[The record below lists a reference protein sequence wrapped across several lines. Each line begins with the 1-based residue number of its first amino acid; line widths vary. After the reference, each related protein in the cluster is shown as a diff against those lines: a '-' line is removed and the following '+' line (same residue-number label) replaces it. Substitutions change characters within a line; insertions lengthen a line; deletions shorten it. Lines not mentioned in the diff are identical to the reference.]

1 MKLPALFAD
10 GMVLQRDLPI
20 AVWGWAE
27 PGEGISVSLAGH
39 TVATETGAD
48 GRFKVFLPPLPA
60 GGPHVLTVSGRS
72 AMTFDDVWIGEVWLA
87 SGQSNM
93 EWPLNSACDAAAEI
107 QAANDP
113 LLRHCFIPRTTAL
126 TPAADVSASW
136 QPASPDTAGG
146 FSAVAYFFARVLR
159 QKLNVPVGVINA
171 SWGGTLAEAWT
182 SRGGLAAEPAL
193 KCHVD
198 NLDRLQGDDSAKLL
212 AECEAARQAW
222 LKTLPQDTH
231 NRGFAEGWAKPEHD
245 DRAWEFMDQPIY
257 WAQTGKLVHGICWFR
272 REVEVP
278 AHWTGQDLSLRLGAV
293 DKSDQTYFNGVQVGS
308 LTWEENEESWAME
321 RRYTI
326 PARLVRPG
334 RNVISVRVMSVFTGG
349 GIAGPLLQ
357 LVAPGLAGEKPLL
370 LNGPWRYRIEKDL
383 GTVQSTPRPVRPSG
397 NNVPASLFNG
407 MIAPLIPYTL
417 RGAIW
422 YQGESNVGRTAEY
435 RTLFPAL
442 IRDWRRHWGL
452 GDFPFYFVQLAN
464 FQHAIHPEFVNS
476 RWAELRE
483 AQTAALALPNT
494 GMAVTIDIGEPKD
507 IHPHN
512 KQDVG
517 LRLALNALART
528 YGQEVECCGPRYRAL
543 RRDGSKLVLTFDH
556 AAGLCSRGGPPERFG
571 IAGADGV
578 FHKAEA
584 VIRGLTVELSCAAVP
599 APVAACYGWGDSPV
613 CNLYNGA
620 GLPMEPFRLQE
631 GLIRKGAHLEM
642 L

>member
-1 MKLPALFAD
+1 MKLPQLFAD

-20 AVWGWAE
+20 AVWGWAD
-27 PGEGISVSLAGH
+27 PGEGVSVSLAGH
-39 TVATETGAD
+39 TVSAVTGAD
-48 GRFKVFLPPLPA
+48 GRFKVFLPALPA

-72 AMTFDDVWIGEVWLA
+72 TMTFDDVWIGEVWLA

-93 EWPLNSACDAAAEI
+93 EWPLNSARDAATEI
-107 QAANDP
+107 TAATDP

-126 TPAADVSASW
+126 KPATDVPASW
-136 QPASPDTAGG
+136 QSASPDTAGG

-182 SRGGLAAEPAL
+182 SREGLAAEPTL
-193 KCHVD
+193 KGHLD

-231 NRGFAEGWAKPEHD
+231 NRGFAEGWAKAEHD

-334 RNVISVRVMSVFTGG
+334 RNVIAVRVMSVFTGG

-370 LNGPWRYRIEKDL
+370 LNGPWRYRIEKVL
-383 GTVQSTPRPVRPSG
+383 GTVQSTPPPVRPSG

-407 MIAPLIPYTL
+407 MLAPLIPYTL

-422 YQGESNVGRTAEY
+422 YQGESNAGRAEEY

-442 IRDWRRHWGL
+442 IRDWRRHWEL

-464 FQHAIHPEFVNS
+464 YQNVQHPEFTDS

-483 AQTAALALPNT
+483 AQATALALPNT
-494 GMAVTIDIGEPKD
+494 GMAVAIDIGDPKD
-507 IHPHN
+507 IHPRN

-528 YGQEVECCGPRYRAL
+528 YGQEVECCGPRYRAF
-543 RRDGSKLVLTFDH
+543 RRDGSKLVLAFDH
-556 AAGLCSRGGPPERFG
+556 ADGLCARGGRPERFG
-571 IAGADGV
+571 IAGDDGV

-584 VIRGLTVELSCAAVP
+584 VICGATVELSCAAVP
-599 APVAACYGWGDSPV
+599 VPMAARYGWGDNPV
-613 CNLYNGA
+613 CNLYNAA
-620 GLPMEPFRLQE
+620 GLPMEPFRS
-631 GLIRKGAHLEM
+631 AC
-642 L
+642 

>member
-1 MKLPALFAD
+1 MKLPTLFAD
-10 GMVLQRDLPI
+10 GMVLQRELPI

-27 PGEGISVSLAGH
+27 PGEGVSVSLAGH
-39 TVATETGAD
+39 SATAGAGAD

-60 GGPHVLTVSGRS
+60 GGPHVLTVSGRTTR
-72 AMTFDDVWIGEVWLA
+72 TFDDVWIGEVWLA

-93 EWPLNSACDAAAEI
+93 EWPLNQARDAAAEI
-107 QAANDP
+107 LAAHDP
-113 LLRHCFIPRTTAL
+113 LLRHCKIALTTSL
-126 TPAADVSASW
+126 TPAADVPAASW
-136 QPASPDTAGG
+136 QSASPDSAGG

-182 SRGGLAAEPAL
+182 SREGLAAEPAL
-193 KCHVD
+193 KGHVD
-198 NLDRLQGDDSAKLL
+198 KLDRLQGENGAELL
-212 AECEAARQAW
+212 AEYEAARQAW

-231 NRGFAEGWAKPEHD
+231 NRGFAEGWAEAGHD
-245 DRAWEFMDQPIY
+245 DHGWEFMDQPTY

-278 AHWTGQDLSLRLGAV
+278 AHWTEQDLNLRLGAV
-293 DKSDQTYFNGVQVGS
+293 DKSDQTYFNGEQVGS
-308 LTWEENEESWAME
+308 LTWEENEESWATE

-334 RNVISVRVMSVFTGG
+334 RNVIAVRVMSAFTGG

-357 LVAPGLAGEKPLL
+357 VVAPGLADERPLL
-370 LNGPWRYRIEKDL
+370 LNGPWRYRIEQDL
-383 GTVQSTPRPVRPSG
+383 GTVQSTPPPVRPSG
-397 NNVPASLFNG
+397 NNMPTALFNG

-422 YQGESNVGRTAEY
+422 YQGESNANAHRAEEY

-452 GDFPFYFVQLAN
+452 GEFPFYFVQLAGYE
-464 FQHAIHPEFVNS
+464 HSRHPEFSDS

-483 AQTAALALPNT
+483 AQAAALALPNT
-494 GMAVTIDIGEPKD
+494 GMAVAIDIGEPKN
-507 IHPHN
+507 IHPRN

-528 YGQEVECCGPRYRAL
+528 YGQDVECCGPRYRSL
-543 RRDGSKLVLTFDH
+543 RRVGATLVLTFDH
-556 AAGLCSRGGPPERFG
+556 ADGLCARGGPPERFG
-571 IAGADGV
+571 IAGDDGV

-584 VIRGLTVELSCAAVP
+584 VIRGPTVELSCAAVP
-599 APVAACYGWGDSPV
+599 APVAARYGWGDNPV
-613 CNLYNGA
+613 CNLYNAA
-620 GLPMEPFRLQE
+620 GLPMEPFRS
-631 GLIRKGAHLEM
+631 A
-642 L
+642 

>member
-1 MKLPALFAD
+1 MKLPQLFAD

-20 AVWGWAE
+20 AVWGWAD
-27 PGEGISVSLAGH
+27 PGEGVSVSLAGH
-39 TVATETGAD
+39 TVSAVTGAD
-48 GRFKVFLPPLPA
+48 GRFKVFLPALPA

-72 AMTFDDVWIGEVWLA
+72 TMTFDDVWIGEVWLA

-93 EWPLNSACDAAAEI
+93 EWPLNSARDAAAEI

-126 TPAADVSASW
+126 TPATDVPASW

-182 SRGGLAAEPAL
+182 SREGLAAEPTL
-193 KCHVD
+193 KGHLD

-231 NRGFAEGWAKPEHD
+231 NRGFAEGWAKAEHD

-308 LTWEENEESWAME
+308 LTWAENEESWATE

-334 RNVISVRVMSVFTGG
+334 RNVIAVRVMSVFTGG

-383 GTVQSTPRPVRPSG
+383 GTVQSTPPPARPSG
-397 NNVPASLFNG
+397 NNIPTCLFNG
-407 MIAPLIPYTL
+407 MLAPLIPYTL

-422 YQGESNVGRTAEY
+422 YQGESNAGRAEEY

-464 FQHAIHPEFVNS
+464 YQNVQHPEFTDS

-483 AQTAALALPNT
+483 AQAAALALPNT
-494 GMAVTIDIGEPKD
+494 GMAVAIDIGDPKD
-507 IHPHN
+507 IHPRN

-528 YGQEVECCGPRYRAL
+528 YGQEVECCGPRYRAF
-543 RRDGSKLVLTFDH
+543 RRDGSKLVLAFDH
-556 AAGLCSRGGPPERFG
+556 ADGLCARGGRPERFG
-571 IAGADGV
+571 IAGDDGV

-584 VIRGLTVELSCAAVP
+584 VIRGGTVELSCAAVP
-599 APVAACYGWGDSPV
+599 VPVAARYGWGDNPV
-613 CNLYNGA
+613 CNLYNAA
-620 GLPMEPFRLQE
+620 GLPMEPFRS
-631 GLIRKGAHLEM
+631 AC
-642 L
+642 